1 MQSERRSYPA
11 GTKEALFMLSRGQCY
26 VPGCGAA
33 VMRRLDGQWR
43 TKAHVAH
50 ICGLNKDSA
59 RFDES
64 VPVPE
69 RNGFGNL
76 LLLCKP
82 HHDVVDSK
90 APEKKYP
97 KETLISWKT
106 AREGEYAGDL
116 LELGAVTEDTLKRWM
131 TEAVIDTRHEIA
143 SAFDRLQDVSD
154 ALITSLR
161 QAVLD
166 FFDLPYLDP
175 EDIRSLH
182 YTATVFERIPDYAD
196 ALYHSAHDLRHL
208 PDTTDILFG
217 VTSQLKSLPDTADIL
232 FYAARAIREAGLD
245 DFTRHARDVKSSASE
260 LAHASGE
267 LSSAADLIEPM
278 TAIVA
283 AIRETSGRLERA
295 ASAVRPSSSWSWRAF
310 WWRTAACAI
319 FVIAVLALGVHMFA
333 GR

>member
-1 MQSERRSYPA
+1 
-11 GTKEALFMLSRGQCY
+11 
-26 VPGCGAA
+26 
-33 VMRRLDGQWR
+33 MRRLDGQWR

-50 ICGLNKDSA
+50 IRGLNRESA

-69 RNGFGNL
+69 RNSFGNL

-82 HHDVVDSK
+82 HHDLVDSK
-90 APEKKYP
+90 ALEKKYP
-97 KETLISWKT
+97 KETLIAWKV

-116 LELGAVTEDTLKRWM
+116 LELGAVTEDTLKKWM
-131 TEAVIDTRHEIA
+131 TEAVIDTRYEIA
-143 SAFDRLQDVSD
+143 TAFDRLEDVGD
-154 ALITSLR
+154 ALITALR

-175 EDIRSLH
+175 EDIRSLQ

-217 VTSQLKSLPDTADIL
+217 VTSQLKNLPDTADIL
-232 FYAARAIREAGLD
+232 FYAAEAIKEAGLD
-245 DFTRHARDVKSSASE
+245 EFTRHARNVKSSASE
-260 LAHASGE
+260 LAEASGD
-267 LSSAADLIEPM
+267 LSSATQSIESM
-278 TAIVA
+278 MEIVA
-283 AIRETSGRLERA
+283 VIRETSGRLERA

-310 WWRTAACAI
+310 WWGTAVCAI
-319 FVIAVLALGVHMFA
+319 FVIAVLALGLHVFA
-333 GR
+333 GK